1 MSDFFGAMAA
11 GQMVSDA
18 IFIESMGNFLIR
30 QRADGA
36 LLAQHAGLTTHTH
49 QLQANYN
56 RLVDRYNALARSSE
70 ELASRASRRI
80 AELEQQLAEAD
91 LARQRAEAE
100 AAYERTNA
108 AMKQELAEHGKK
120 APFAD

>member
-18 IFIESMGNFLIR
+18 IFIESMGNFLIK

-36 LLAQHAGLTTHTH
+36 LLAQHAGLTAQAH

-56 RLVDRYNALARSSE
+56 RLVDRYNALAR
-70 ELASRASRRI
+70 LRGTRKPRQQAYRRTRA
-80 AELEQQLAEAD
+80 
-91 LARQRAEAE
+91 
-100 AAYERTNA
+100 AAGR
-108 AMKQELAEHGKK
+108 G
-120 APFAD
+120 

>member
-18 IFIESMGNFLIR
+18 MFIESMGDFLIE

-36 LLAQHAGLTTHTH
+36 LLAQHAGLTAQAH

-70 ELASRASRRI
+70 ELASRAKQAYRRT
-80 AELEQQLAEAD
+80 
-91 LARQRAEAE
+91 RA
-100 AAYERTNA
+100 AAGR
-108 AMKQELAEHGKK
+108 G
-120 APFAD
+120 

>member
-1 MSDFFGAMAA
+1 MSDFYAYEWRGRW
-11 GQMVSDA
+11 SPTL
-18 IFIESMGNFLIR
+18 FIRNGRLSPIE
-30 QRADGA
+30 QRADGT
-36 LLAQHAGLTTHTH
+36 LLARMRATAQTH

-80 AELEQQLAEAD
+80 AELERQLAEAD
-91 LARQRAEAE
+91 LGRQRAEAE

-108 AMKQELAEHGKK
+108 AMKKDFAEQAKK
-120 APFAD
+120 EPFAD